1 MQSGTTGINTIR
13 MYNPVKQARDQDP
26 GGAFVRQW
34 IPALARV
41 PDAFVF
47 EPWTM
52 PATVQQAAHCVV
64 GRDYPAPIVD
74 NAESMR
80 AARERVWS
88 LKARREVRE
97 TAQAVY
103 EKHGSR
109 HPGREGTPRR
119 SRAKPASAPQMA
131 FPFEDPST

>member
-1 MQSGTTGINTIR
+1 
-13 MYNPVKQARDQDP
+13 
-26 GGAFVRQW
+26 
-34 IPALARV
+34 V
-41 PDAFVF
+41 PEAHIF

-52 PATVQQAAHCVV
+52 PASVQHEAHCVV

-74 NAESMR
+74 NAEAMR
-80 AARERVWS
+80 AARERVWT

-97 TAQAVY
+97 TAPAVY

-119 SRAKPASAPQMA
+119 SRAKPATEAQMT
-131 FPFEDPST
+131 FPFEDPPS